1 VEVNIMPSMKA
12 LEKFFVN
19 RNNRRSV
26 PKKVISLL
34 DKAGIT
40 ISGTFLEVGA
50 GLGYT
55 SYAIFDR
62 FHPERVVISDFDPS
76 QIQAGQKLAEKR
88 YGAIP
93 QEFEFRQEDALHLSF
108 KSKSFDF
115 VLSTYAFHHVEDRR
129 WEFKKTPQ
137 AVQEIQRVLR
147 PHGMFIFWDIYHRK
161 QVDDLFLKA
170 GYTILYKTNRQR
182 IYQHRL

>member
-1 VEVNIMPSMKA
+1 MPSMNA
-12 LEKFFVN
+12 LERFVTYH
-19 RNNRRSV
+19 RNQKRV
-26 PKKVISLL
+26 PKNVLSIL

-40 ISGTFLEVGA
+40 ISGAFLEVGA

-62 FHPERVVISDFDPS
+62 FHPERVVISDFDPR
-76 QIQAGQKLAEKR
+76 QIQEGQKLAEKR
-88 YGAIP
+88 YGTIP
-93 QEFEFRQEDALHLSF
+93 SEFEFRQEDASHLSF

-115 VLSTYAFHHVEDRR
+115 VLSTLTFHHVEKPW

-147 PHGMFIFWDIYHRK
+147 PHGAFIFEDISHLK

-170 GYTILYKTNRQR
+170 GYTILYKTRRQR
-182 IYQHRL
+182 IYQHLA